1 MGNRKATL
9 TSLLSLSLTLMVLSI
24 PVQFEVRADEQVI
37 FEDDFE
43 SYSVGTFPSGGEWQ
57 LWYSGMASGYQVIVD
72 DFSVSPINSL
82 QLLGQSG
89 WAAYLGKLIDTDSP
103 IIGFSVSVRI
113 ESLGGAA
120 AGPHSDVARVGF
132 AARPAGSR
140 IKSYNPIL
148 FLDFGTIVLGN
159 QDLQSY
165 VADRWY
171 KVTQIINRNTETC
184 SIWIDDVLVG
194 QNLTSYTNNGP
205 LKAGETTWDVESF
218 AVSQNY
224 FSTRAYF
231 DDVKVFSV
239 FDVDPKLELVPQIGI
254 AATTL
259 VGSGF
264 APTSEIFVTWDGT
277 MIPTVPSPLLTDNY
291 GNFTGIISILNQ
303 TTPGIYTVKAVDEM
317 GIQANATFT
326 VYSNTSPTS
335 PNTPIE
341 QLVEQQTQ
349 YENIPEFP
357 SWTPLLIILLSVTT
371 LAVIYK
377 RRIQNQGRTRQ

>member
-1 MGNRKATL
+1 LVPLVGTRRATL
-9 TSLLSLSLTLMVLSI
+9 ISLLSLSLTLLVLSI
-24 PVQFEVRADEQVI
+24 SIQFEVRADEQVI

-43 SYSVGTFPSGGEWQ
+43 SYSVGTFPSDGGWH
-57 LWYSGMASGYQVIVD
+57 LWYSGMGSEYQVIVD

-89 WAAYLGKLIDTDSP
+89 WAAYSGKLIDTDSP

-132 AARPAGSR
+132 AAHPAGSL

-148 FLDFGTIVLGN
+148 FLDFGTIRLGN

-171 KVTQIINRNTETC
+171 KVTQIIDRNAETS

-194 QNLTSYTNNGP
+194 ENLTSWTNNGP
-205 LKAGETTWDVESF
+205 LQAGETTWDIESF
-218 AVSQNY
+218 AISQNY

-231 DDVKVFSV
+231 DDVTVFSV
-239 FDVDPKLELVPQIGI
+239 YEIDPKLELVPQIGI

-264 APTSEIFVTWDGT
+264 APTSEIFVTWDGI

-357 SWTPLLIILLSVTT
+357 SWIILPLFLVFT
-371 LAVIYK
+371 LFGIIIRKKIRVL
-377 RRIQNQGRTRQ
+377 

>member
-1 MGNRKATL
+1 MEKKATL
-9 TSLLSLSLTLMVLSI
+9 TSLLSPTLTLLLLSI
-24 PVQFEVRADEQVI
+24 SIQLEVRADEQVI

-132 AARPAGSR
+132 AAHPAGR
-140 IKSYNPIL
+140 FIISYNPIL

-205 LKAGETTWDVESF
+205 LKAGETTWDIESF
-218 AVSQNY
+218 AISQNY
-224 FSTRAYF
+224 FSTKVYF

-239 FDVDPKLELVPQIGI
+239 YEVDSKLELEPNTGI
-254 AATTL
+254 AQTTL

-264 APTSEIFVTWDGT
+264 APNSEISVTWNCTT
-277 MIPTVPSPLLTDNY
+277 MHTVPNSLITDGY
-291 GNFTGIISILNQ
+291 GDFTAIISVLNQ
-303 TTPGIYTVKAVDEM
+303 TVSGSYAVRATDEM
-317 GIQANATFT
+317 GNEATSVFT
-326 VYSNTSPTS
+326 V
-335 PNTPIE
+335 
-341 QLVEQQTQ
+341 
-349 YENIPEFP
+349 IPEFP
-357 SWTPLLIILLSVTT
+357 SWTPMLIMLVAIIMIIF
-371 LAVIYK
+371 IYRTK
-377 RRIQNQGRTRQ
+377 LITRNCERRLN